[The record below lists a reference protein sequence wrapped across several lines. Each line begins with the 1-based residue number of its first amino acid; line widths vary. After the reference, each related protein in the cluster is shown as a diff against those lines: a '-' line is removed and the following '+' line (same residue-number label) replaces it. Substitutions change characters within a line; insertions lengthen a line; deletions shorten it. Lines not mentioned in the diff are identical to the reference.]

1 MLEKLILIF
10 IAGIFSDILVTKYTS
25 YVSEKKITF
34 ATISSGLIT
43 VVNFAIFIFII
54 QDNTYDQTISG
65 VLALAGGNGVGTF
78 LALKKF

>member
-1 MLEKLILIF
+1 MLEKLLLIF

-43 VVNFAIFIFII
+43 IVNFAIFIWII
-54 QDNTYDQTISG
+54 QDNTYDQTVSG